1 MIGNSGL
8 CLLWC
13 KLSATSQ
20 KTQESPAPKSNSMK
34 TILILLAFSLV
45 SCTTTT
51 TTAPD
56 GTVTKVEGID
66 KDALAAGSALAQT
79 LAERNSGK

>member
-1 MIGNSGL
+1 MKFSA
-8 CLLWC
+8 LLI
-13 KLSATSQ
+13 T
-20 KTQESPAPKSNSMK
+20 
-34 TILILLAFSLV
+34 LALT

-56 GTVTKVEGID
+56 GTVTTVEAVD
-66 KDALAAGSALAQT
+66 KDALAAAQATALL

>member
-1 MIGNSGL
+1 M
-8 CLLWC
+8 
-13 KLSATSQ
+13 KLSAL
-20 KTQESPAPKSNSMK
+20 
-34 TILILLAFSLV
+34 LIALALT

-56 GTVTKVEGID
+56 GTVTKVESVD
-66 KDALAAGSALAQT
+66 KDALAAAQATALL

>member
-1 MIGNSGL
+1 
-8 CLLWC
+8 
-13 KLSATSQ
+13 
-20 KTQESPAPKSNSMK
+20 MK
-34 TILILLAFSLV
+34 TAILLIALALT

-56 GTVTKVEGID
+56 GTVTKVESVD
-66 KDALAAGSALAQT
+66 KDALAAAQATALL

>member
-1 MIGNSGL
+1 
-8 CLLWC
+8 
-13 KLSATSQ
+13 
-20 KTQESPAPKSNSMK
+20 MK
-34 TILILLAFSLV
+34 TTILLIALALT

-56 GTVTKVEGID
+56 GTVTKVEGVD
-66 KDALAAGSALAQT
+66 KDALAAAQATALL

>member
-1 MIGNSGL
+1 
-8 CLLWC
+8 
-13 KLSATSQ
+13 
-20 KTQESPAPKSNSMK
+20 MK
-34 TILILLAFSLV
+34 TSIFLITLALA

-56 GTVTKVEGID
+56 GTVTKVEAVD
-66 KDALAAGSALAQT
+66 KDALATAQATALL

>member
-1 MIGNSGL
+1 M
-8 CLLWC
+8 
-13 KLSATSQ
+13 KLSA
-20 KTQESPAPKSNSMK
+20 
-34 TILILLAFSLV
+34 LAIALALT

-56 GTVTKVEGID
+56 GTVTKVEGVD
-66 KDALAAGSALAQT
+66 KDALAAAQATALL

>member
-1 MIGNSGL
+1 
-8 CLLWC
+8 
-13 KLSATSQ
+13 
-20 KTQESPAPKSNSMK
+20 MK
-34 TILILLAFSLV
+34 TTLLLIAIALT

-56 GTVTKVEGID
+56 GTVTKVEGVD
-66 KDALAAGSALAQT
+66 KDALAAAQATALL

>member
-1 MIGNSGL
+1 
-8 CLLWC
+8 
-13 KLSATSQ
+13 
-20 KTQESPAPKSNSMK
+20 MK
-34 TILILLAFSLV
+34 TSLLILALALA

-56 GTVTKVEGID
+56 GTVTKVEAVD
-66 KDALAAGSALAQT
+66 KDALAAAQATAAL

>member
-1 MIGNSGL
+1 
-8 CLLWC
+8 
-13 KLSATSQ
+13 
-20 KTQESPAPKSNSMK
+20 MK
-34 TILILLAFSLV
+34 TLLAILALSLA
-45 SCTTTT
+45 SCVTTTET
-51 TTAPD
+51 RPD